1 MLLGINVAT
10 SIVNGVISNNA
21 CMVLMFPICVR
32 VRFRAHCCRCCVSRV
47 RHAMHSEL
55 MCCCV
60 MVQANQLAPDVSLRQ
75 MVCVMMM
82 AGSTDFLTPIGYQ
95 TNMMVRPYG
104 NYKFLDYTKFG
115 FLLSVGAQHIAA
127 GMTLVLIK

>member
-1 MLLGINVAT
+1 
-10 SIVNGVISNNA
+10 
-21 CMVLMFPICVR
+21 
-32 VRFRAHCCRCCVSRV
+32 
-47 RHAMHSEL
+47 
-55 MCCCV
+55 

-115 FLLSVGAQHIAA
+115 FLLSIGAQLIAA
-127 GMTLVLIK
+127 GMTLVLID